1 MCKAR
6 LYTLHGA
13 RFPRDRYLSS
23 QLCLGLVPIGQPD
36 NRSISQSV
44 NQPIGRSDNRSLR
57 QSVNQPIGQPDN
69 RSIRQSVNHTIGQSA
84 NRSISES
91 VNKPIGQPADRSTN
105 HPSTI
110 RSRPIHQSAKPANEI
125 CQKTALL
132 PLDRQQKLPF
142 FALTDTKPL
151 GFSVGR
157 SALTPLT
164 AHVFPCLT
172 CLLP

>member
-23 QLCLGLVPIGQPD
+23 QLCLGLV
-36 NRSISQSV
+36 
-44 NQPIGRSDNRSLR
+44 
-57 QSVNQPIGQPDN
+57 PIGQPDN